1 MIRDLFGRI
10 AAMSALAFTTVACT
24 QDAPRTPEDIERW
37 SDASLW
43 SLTVRDIDGKE
54 VPLARYRGKV
64 AIVVNVA
71 SRCGFTSQY
80 KELQALHAAMK
91 DEDVVVLGFPCNDF
105 GGQEP
110 GTPEE
115 IKAFC
120 STRYGVDFPMFE
132 KVSVKPGK
140 SQSEIYSLLGTQ
152 SGKLPGWNFCKYVVG
167 RDGRVVS
174 FHASGASPTGDKI
187 RADIKQ
193 ALAKPAPDPVGE
205 TGVGE
210 S

>member
-24 QDAPRTPEDIERW
+24 QDAPRTPEDVERW

-43 SLTVRDIDGKE
+43 SLSVRDIDGNE
-54 VPLARYRGKV
+54 VPLAKYRGKV

-71 SRCGFTSQY
+71 SRCGFTPQY
-80 KELQALHAAMK
+80 KELQALHQSMK

-110 GTPEE
+110 GSLEE
-115 IKAFC
+115 IKSFC

-132 KVSVKPGK
+132 KVRVKPGQ
-140 SQSEIYSLLGTQ
+140 SQSEVYALLGTQ

-174 FHASGASPTGDKI
+174 FHASGASPVGEKI
-187 RADIKQ
+187 RADIKK
-193 ALAKPAPDPVGE
+193 ALAEPAPAPEGDSDGP
-205 TGVGE
+205 E